1 MGISIFASMEIFIF
15 IFSRCTT
22 ACKNENTSSTC
33 CPSYRFVNGICIDCP
48 LGYFGPNCA
57 YSCPYPSYGHRCL
70 QKCMCD
76 KDKCDISFGCASSK
90 QLPSDIASLITTNIP
105 KSKNEYTSGQQS
117 LNNSK
122 HPEENGNGPKEIKN
136 GSAAVIAVISVIGVL
151 VISLLVTIIIFQLR
165 GKIHLRL
172 QKSPNRGS
180 NVTSQR
186 HVDTYC
192 EIDENEAT
200 EGACNM
206 WSESEIYEQIDQS
219 KKDGTKYTTLP
230 PREGAPKKE
239 RAIMS
244 TLSMQKILEADDD
257 EDTCKTEV
265 QMRKSK
271 SNVQVPL
278 NRTDKTS
285 TQVSGYIDMNKEK
298 ELEDYV
304 HMAAEERVS
313 DKGSLSKD

>member
-1 MGISIFASMEIFIF
+1 M
-15 IFSRCTT
+15 
-22 ACKNENTSSTC
+22 
-33 CPSYRFVNGICIDCP
+33 
-48 LGYFGPNCA
+48 
-57 YSCPYPSYGHRCL
+57 
-70 QKCMCD
+70 
-76 KDKCDISFGCASSK
+76 
-90 QLPSDIASLITTNIP
+90 
-105 KSKNEYTSGQQS
+105 
-117 LNNSK
+117 
-122 HPEENGNGPKEIKN
+122 
-136 GSAAVIAVISVIGVL
+136 
-151 VISLLVTIIIFQLR
+151 
-165 GKIHLRL
+165 
-172 QKSPNRGS
+172 
-180 NVTSQR
+180 TSQR

-192 EIDENEAT
+192 EIDDNEAT
-200 EGACNM
+200 EDACNM

-230 PREGAPKKE
+230 PREGASKKE

-265 QMRKSK
+265 QMRKGK